1 MVVVLPT
8 PFTPTTSITYGCV
21 FSGNVHSP
29 LSPVLF
35 SVSNAVI
42 SLLRILLS
50 SLVETYLSRATR
62 SSMRRII
69 LIVVS
74 TPTSD
79 VTRISS
85 RSSKTSSSTFDFPAT
100 ARVSFEKTFS
110 FVFSSP
116 LSSVSFFF
124 LPNKPNNPI

>member
-21 FSGNVHSP
+21 PSGNVHSP

-85 RSSKTSSSTFDFPAT
+85 RSSKTHHLLLTFLPLHVSVLRKHFLLFSQVLCQVFLSSSY
-100 ARVSFEKTFS
+100 RI
-110 FVFSSP
+110 
-116 LSSVSFFF
+116 
-124 LPNKPNNPI
+124 KPNNPI